1 MQSHILSI
9 ILFTPLV
16 GALLLIFIPKEQKDA
31 IRWIANLF
39 SLGGLLVSI
48 PLVPW
53 FWAQRFDP
61 GFKFMEGAPNN
72 WIPSIGAGYVL
83 GIDGISFL
91 LIMLTTLLGWIS
103 ILSSWTAI
111 ENRVKE
117 YYIWFLILQTG
128 MLGVFMA
135 LDFFLFFMFWEAM
148 LVPMYL
154 LIGIWGGPRKLYAA
168 IKFFLYTLFGS
179 VLMLLSVLFLYF
191 YNYKQ
196 TGAYTF
202 SIQALYQTAPRIFHD
217 PAYGSTFAIL
227 LFLAFFLAFAIKVP
241 MFPFHTWLPD
251 AHVEAPTA
259 GSVILAGV
267 LLKMGT
273 YGFIRFAL
281 PFFPDVVMH
290 PKVRFWMIFL
300 SIVGIIYGAL
310 VSLMQRDMKKLVAY
324 SSVSHLGFCTLG
336 IFALNPAGLSGSV
349 LQQINHGISTGA
361 LFLIVGILYERRH
374 TREISEYGGISNVMP
389 LYATITMIM
398 FLSSMGLPLLNGF
411 VGEFTILQGTFMEN
425 WKWAAWAVPGV
436 ILAAAYLLWLYQRV
450 FFGTVTN
457 PKNEKLHDLTPR
469 EILTFA
475 PLLIMAFWIGLYPK
489 PFFPDLATAGQ
500 SVGADR
506 PARLS
511 RDHRTTGQRGNSAHG
526 PCGACSRGAVRIAAG
541 REGEEISAGHATIF
555 HGHGLFVVPSHSLA
569 YSFRAG
575 HPADRPDDSE
585 GMEVDERSD
594 CVDRHPV
601 FCSRSVEDPIC
612 ARGSIKIRSRDSICV
627 CAVPGARPLFY
638 LFLLPVSGWSRDF
651 NPDVG
656 ALSRDRA

>member
-1 MQSHILSI
+1 MQNHILSI
-9 ILFTPLV
+9 ILFTPLL
-16 GALLLIFIPKEQKDA
+16 GALLLLFVNKENKDA
-31 IRWIANLF
+31 IRWIANIF
-39 SLGGLLVSI
+39 ALGGFLISL

-53 FWAQRFDP
+53 FWAQRFQP
-61 GFKFMEGAPNN
+61 GFKFVEGVPNN

-135 LDFFLFFMFWEAM
+135 LDFFLFFVFWEAM

-168 IKFFLYTLFGS
+168 IKFFLYTLAGS
-179 VLMLLSVLFLYF
+179 VLMLLGILFLYF
-191 YNYKQ
+191 HHQ
-196 TGAYTF
+196 ASTGVYTF
-202 SIQALYQTAPRIFHD
+202 SLEALYQTAPHIYTD
-217 PAYGSTFAIL
+217 YGPNVATL
-227 LFLAFFLAFAIKVP
+227 LFLSFFFAFAIKVP

-273 YGFIRFAL
+273 YGFIRFSL
-281 PFFPDVVMH
+281 PFFPDVLAH
-290 PKVRFWMIFL
+290 SKVRFWMITL
-300 SIVGIIYGAL
+300 SIIGIIYGAL
-310 VSLMQRDMKKLVAY
+310 VSLMQKDMKKLVAY

-336 IFALNPAGLSGSV
+336 IFALTPLGLSGSV

-389 LYATITMIM
+389 VYATITMIM

-411 VGEFTILQGTFMEN
+411 VGEFAILQGTFMEN
-425 WKWAAWAVPGV
+425 WKWGAWAVPGV
-436 ILAAAYLLWLYQRV
+436 VLAAAYLLWLYQRV

-469 EILTFA
+469 EVATFV

-489 PFFPDLATAGQ
+489 PFFQILEQP
-500 SVGADR
+500 VN
-506 PARLS
+506 
-511 RDHRTTGQRGNSAHG
+511 H
-526 PCGACSRGAVRIAAG
+526 
-541 REGEEISAGHATIF
+541 TI
-555 HGHGLFVVPSHSLA
+555 SLA
-569 YSFRAG
+569 
-575 HPADRPDDSE
+575 RPDYPQP
-585 GMEVDERSD
+585 GNVNAAIAP
-594 CVDRHPV
+594 PV
-601 FCSRSVEDPIC
+601 MAAP
-612 ARGSIKIRSRDSICV
+612 
-627 CAVPGARPLFY
+627 
-638 LFLLPVSGWSRDF
+638 
-651 NPDVG
+651 
-656 ALSRDRA
+656 ALVAPSTAPAATTPTKGQN